1 MKTKTKI
8 SLFFIL
14 LLGIGGILWL
24 DPGHRGTEETTD
36 TTNFDLTKTYDIQ
49 ESNDISIGQFIIGGP
64 DIDDYMEKIGRPP
77 PIVFYFSN
85 WVLDDDFFKDPENPA
100 PLSLIDIETLNK
112 ISDQGSIPA
121 IAWETPVKFLNVT
134 PDLFHLVPNVPRILN
149 GEFDDYIATTARI
162 LKEYGKPIMLTMFGE
177 FNNFGEQSFGK
188 DGFGM
193 PGWDGDPDLRGDVDD
208 LVGKYGDPQWPDGPE
223 RVRDVFIRV
232 IDIFRKAGA
241 NNVIWFM
248 YTGSN
253 WLSKDMDDADAEW
266 WSYPKYYYPGDE
278 YIDWV
283 GKSVHFETFEEF
295 KNLFQPAYDAWGE
308 VTQKPFYIPE
318 FNPKR
323 IDPGRRDSRTPL
335 MKRVFLEYLPTKPRF
350 KAATILD
357 SPIGVQLGFDWVFML
372 GGKKGEHPDEIHFWK
387 EVIVKNPGY
396 SSQFV
401 IEQSH

>member
-149 GEFDDYIATTARI
+149 GEFDDYIATTAHIERI
-162 LKEYGKPIMLTMFGE
+162 
-177 FNNFGEQSFGK
+177 
-188 DGFGM
+188 
-193 PGWDGDPDLRGDVDD
+193 R
-208 LVGKYGDPQWPDGPE
+208 
-223 RVRDVFIRV
+223 
-232 IDIFRKAGA
+232 
-241 NNVIWFM
+241 
-248 YTGSN
+248 
-253 WLSKDMDDADAEW
+253 
-266 WSYPKYYYPGDE
+266 
-278 YIDWV
+278 
-283 GKSVHFETFEEF
+283 
-295 KNLFQPAYDAWGE
+295 
-308 VTQKPFYIPE
+308 
-318 FNPKR
+318 
-323 IDPGRRDSRTPL
+323 
-335 MKRVFLEYLPTKPRF
+335 
-350 KAATILD
+350 
-357 SPIGVQLGFDWVFML
+357 
-372 GGKKGEHPDEIHFWK
+372 
-387 EVIVKNPGY
+387 
-396 SSQFV
+396 
-401 IEQSH
+401 